1 MTEEQNDYIKTVSET
16 IRREVC
22 ADDRLSSLPD
32 SEFEIYIWKRLKEDK
47 YCREWTIEEK
57 IEASGRI
64 FSGMRGLDVLDGIMS
79 DRSVTEIMV
88 NGPDC
93 IFAEREGRV
102 FRLAAAFESEKK
114 LEDVIQRIVGPAGR
128 EVNRA
133 NPIVDTRLP
142 DGSRVS
148 VVLPPVSLNGP
159 QMTIRR
165 FPEKAMTFPRL
176 IELGT
181 VTEQI
186 ANSLRLLVRAGYNI
200 FISGGTGSGKT
211 SFLNALSDFIPP
223 DERIVTIED
232 SAELKLSRLEN
243 VVRLETRNP
252 NSAGVG
258 GIGIRTLIR
267 ASLRMRPERIIVGE
281 VRGPEALDMLQA
293 MNTGHD
299 GSIST
304 GHANSSADMLTRLET
319 MVLEA
324 SPGLPLAAIRSAIA
338 SAIDVIV
345 HLSRM
350 RDGSR
355 RMIEMSEVD
364 GVEDGKIKL
373 NVLYR
378 YVGDEN
384 GEEGE
389 GRFER
394 LPNPLHSTLKLERK
408 GIKERF

>member
-1 MTEEQNDYIKTVSET
+1 MSALKAAELSGITEK

-22 ADDRLSSLPD
+22 ADETLSSLPD
-32 SEFEIYIWKRLKEDK
+32 GEFEMYVWRKLNEDEN
-47 YCREWTIEEK
+47 CREWTIEDK

-64 FSGMRGLDVLDGIMS
+64 FSGMRGLDVLDGVMS
-79 DRSVTEIMV
+79 DPSVTEIMV
-88 NGPDC
+88 NGPDR
-93 IFAEREGRV
+93 IFAEREGAV
-102 FRLAAAFESEKK
+102 YRLPLAFESEKK

-148 VVLPPVSLNGP
+148 VVLPPVSLDGP
-159 QMTIRR
+159 QMTVRR
-165 FPEKAMTFPRL
+165 FPEKAMDFDRL
-176 IELGT
+176 ISLGT
-181 VTEQI
+181 VTPEI
-186 ANSLRLLVRAGYNI
+186 AGALKILVEAGYNI

-211 SFLNALSDFIPP
+211 SFLNALSGFIPP
-223 DERIVTIED
+223 KERIVTVED
-232 SAELKLSRLEN
+232 SAELRITGLEN

-252 NSAGVG
+252 NSAGAG
-258 GIGIRTLIR
+258 GIGMRTLIR

-304 GHANSSADMLTRLET
+304 GHANSTADMLTRLET

-324 SPGLPLAAIRSAIA
+324 SPGLPLEAVRGQIA
-338 SAIDVIV
+338 SAIDIII

-355 RMIEMSEVD
+355 KMIEMSEIA
-364 GVEDGKIKL
+364 GFENGTIKL
-373 NVLYR
+373 NPLFR
-378 YVGDEN
+378 YVESAS
-384 GEEGE
+384 GE
-389 GRFER
+389 GGEFTR
-394 LPNPLHSTLKLERK
+394 LPNPLLHVEKLERR
-408 GIKERF
+408 GITERF

>member
-1 MTEEQNDYIKTVSET
+1 MSGAGAAGIRAVYER

-22 ADDRLSSLPD
+22 ADESLSNLPD
-32 SEFEIYIWKRLKEDK
+32 SELEMFIWKKINEDSD
-47 YCREWTIEEK
+47 CRGWTIEDK

-64 FSGMRGLDVLDGIMS
+64 FSGMRGLDVLDEVMS
-79 DRSVTEIMV
+79 DRTVTEIMV
-88 NGPDC
+88 NGPDR
-93 IFAEREGRV
+93 IFAEREGTV
-102 FRLAAAFESEKK
+102 FRLPVAFESEKK
-114 LEDVIQRIVGPAGR
+114 LEDVIQRIVAPAGR

-148 VVLPPVSLNGP
+148 VVLPPVSLGGP
-159 QMTIRR
+159 LMTIRR
-165 FPEKAMTFPRL
+165 FPEKAMTFERL
-176 IELGT
+176 IALGS
-181 VTEQI
+181 VTPEI
-186 ANSLRLLVRAGYNI
+186 AESLSLLVRAGYNI

-211 SFLNALSDFIPP
+211 SFLNALSDFIPES
-223 DERIVTIED
+223 ERIVTVED
-232 SAELKLSRLEN
+232 SAELKISRLEN

-252 NSAGVG
+252 NSAGTG
-258 GIGIRTLIR
+258 GIGMRTLIR

-304 GHANSSADMLTRLET
+304 GHANSPADMLTRLET

-324 SPGLPLAAIRSAIA
+324 SPGLPLAAVRAQIA

-355 RMIEMSEVD
+355 RMTEMTEIAGFD
-364 GVEDGKIKL
+364 GTKIILNPLYRFVED
-373 NVLYR
+373 
-378 YVGDEN
+378 
-384 GEEGE
+384 EESG

-394 LPNPLHSTLKLERK
+394 LPNKLLSTFKLERK